1 MLGASYSDMKEKQG
15 TLFLYGTY
23 VLALKTDQEL
33 FQNKTRM
40 NSCLYEKGVESTD
53 LMVAV
58 Q

>member
-40 NSCLYEKGVESTD
+40 SSHMY
-53 LMVAV
+53 
-58 Q
+58 